1 MQIINV
7 HLQMVVKFLQ
17 QKQYKCYDYIKAIK
31 ASYSCTQWCKLIN
44 HPFWAS
50 NMQPFQ

>member
-1 MQIINV
+1 MCTYNGGKV
-7 HLQMVVKFLQ
+7 FAAKTVM
-17 QKQYKCYDYIKAIK
+17 CYDYIKAIK

-50 NMQPFQ
+50 NMQPFSNHIYF